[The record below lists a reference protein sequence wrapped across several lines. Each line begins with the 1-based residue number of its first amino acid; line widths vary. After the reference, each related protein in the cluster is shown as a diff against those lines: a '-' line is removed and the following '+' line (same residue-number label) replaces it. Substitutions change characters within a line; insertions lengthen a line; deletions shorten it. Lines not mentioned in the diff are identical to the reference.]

1 MMAKKQETY
10 EEREAR
16 RGGENEVMGSENA
29 MRAQRR
35 MQQMDRQQTQQMKR
49 PVPRKIKR

>member
-1 MMAKKQETY
+1 MKKETY

-16 RGGENEVMGSENA
+16 RGGENEVAGSDSA
-29 MRAQRR
+29 ARAQRR

>member
-1 MMAKKQETY
+1 VKKETY

-16 RGGENEVMGSENA
+16 RGGENEVAGSDSA
-29 MRAQRR
+29 ARAQRR